1 MESASELKIEPDTCL
16 PSVEPVSRSSV
27 TGAAIILAVIVA
39 LAAFEV
45 LPRTVAV
52 WMVWL
57 MAFLAVLAIVTRS
70 VQAIH
75 ISLFILLWIGLPFV
89 FSVLHFYPLTLL
101 VPLVV
106 YGIVAAAFPSLR
118 RSLRWLRAGKMTSD
132 VLVLVLATAVV
143 SGSALVGWYLL
154 IKPDISSHLAQMPKL
169 SVWVLPFVAVGFAM
183 LNAAMEEFVFRG
195 IVMQSLDSAVGVGYA
210 SIAIQAISFG
220 LFHYV
225 AGFPNGAL
233 GLVMVC
239 VFGFMLGI
247 LRRRSEGLL
256 AAWMAHVLADVVI
269 FSILATI
276 IVAG

>member
-1 MESASELKIEPDTCL
+1 MENVTELKVKSNSIL
-16 PSVEPVSRSSV
+16 PSVEPVSRSSA

-75 ISLFILLWIGLPFV
+75 ISLFSLLWIGLPFV
-89 FSVLHFYPLTLL
+89 FPVLHFYPLTLL

-106 YGIVAAAFPSLR
+106 YCVVAASFPSLR
-118 RSLRWLRAGKMTSD
+118 NSLRWLRAGKLNSY
-132 VLVLVLATAVV
+132 VLVLVFATAIV
-143 SGSALVGWYLL
+143 SGLSLVGWCLL
-154 IKPDISSHLAQMPKL
+154 LKPDISSHLAQMPKL
-169 SVWVLPFVAVGFAM
+169 SVWALPFVAVGFAM

-195 IVMQSLDSAVGVGYA
+195 IVMQSLDSAVGAGYA
-210 SIAIQAISFG
+210 SITIQAISFG

-239 VFGFMLGI
+239 VFGFMLGM

-276 IVAG
+276 IVGG